1 MHLRMSQIS
10 LTKILIKM
18 KVLNSIIAILL
29 VSIFSSCSGD
39 QHTLQIGPRGT
50 VEDDAFTD
58 DRYGL
63 EFTLPEGW
71 EVDDTSQYDIKT
83 ILRLNRG
90 ENNTFE
96 FASEPLLPAQ
106 HFEDYFNERYQL
118 VKSRSGLASLFGA
131 RSMSNLGKYTN
142 EINGLEFYLFAYLF
156 KKEDVK
162 EKRVSR
168 NYYLQTGR
176 DVINIR
182 TTGEIETIKELGPFL
197 EKIDFASL
205 PPADDSQVTIDRAYY
220 QEGIKSPDSDGYY
233 SLYEYGL
240 KMPIP
245 ENYKIERN
253 IYADGW
259 STRMEKDDQNHI
271 VVTERLID
279 EGLSYEVFIRNTV
292 KEMNTSFG
300 KKIMKLKS
308 RKIHSEK
315 YDYFNLDKAIIAG
328 LTMEA
333 FKEEFIKEKGKE
345 EYDKEYEKI
354 IKAEKGAGIVVF
366 MRELND
372 GEFLNIELTYSNEE
386 SQSELMKIIREA
398 TSIINQN

>member
-1 MHLRMSQIS
+1 
-10 LTKILIKM
+10 
-18 KVLNSIIAILL
+18 
-29 VSIFSSCSGD
+29 
-39 QHTLQIGPRGT
+39 
-50 VEDDAFTD
+50 
-58 DRYGL
+58 
-63 EFTLPEGW
+63 
-71 EVDDTSQYDIKT
+71 
-83 ILRLNRG
+83 
-90 ENNTFE
+90 
-96 FASEPLLPAQ
+96 
-106 HFEDYFNERYQL
+106 
-118 VKSRSGLASLFGA
+118 
-131 RSMSNLGKYTN
+131 
-142 EINGLEFYLFAYLF
+142 
-156 KKEDVK
+156 
-162 EKRVSR
+162 
-168 NYYLQTGR
+168 
-176 DVINIR
+176 
-182 TTGEIETIKELGPFL
+182 
-197 EKIDFASL
+197 
-205 PPADDSQVTIDRAYY
+205 

-354 IKAEKGAGIVVF
+354 IKTEKGAGIVVF